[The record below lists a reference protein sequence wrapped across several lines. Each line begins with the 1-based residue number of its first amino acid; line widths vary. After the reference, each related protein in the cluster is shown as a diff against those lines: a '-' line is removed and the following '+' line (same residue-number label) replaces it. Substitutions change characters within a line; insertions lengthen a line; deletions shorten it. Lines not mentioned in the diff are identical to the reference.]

1 MNIKKNV
8 SESTLF
14 YSDTWHFLL
23 PLIDITCVIS
33 SVIQAVKNKVSMYMY
48 DGYHLTLFVY

>member
-33 SVIQAVKNKVSMYMY
+33 SVIQAVKNKVSMYIY
-48 DGYHLTLFVY
+48 DGHHLTLFVY